1 LISFVLENLAG
12 IMDIACPNT
21 FRRFALKTLIALEDG
36 TVFAGRAFAGRGEVA
51 GELVFNTSMT
61 GYQEIVTDPSY
72 HGQIVTMTYPLIGN
86 YGVNAEDSESRRI
99 FASALVVH
107 ECSRIV
113 SNWRA
118 DKSLPEYLAES
129 GIMGVEGVDTRA
141 VTLQIREQGA
151 MKCVISTEDL
161 DPLSLVAK
169 AKASPG
175 LVGRDLSSEVST
187 SEAYEWPCEKPQ
199 CRLAVLDCGIKT
211 NQLRLFAA
219 LGCAC
224 KVYPNSS
231 PAAEILADKPDG
243 FFISNGPG
251 DPAGVPQVV
260 SIVKEV
266 IDSGIPTFGIC
277 FGHQLIALA
286 LGGRTYKLKFGHRGA
301 NHPIKNLRTG
311 KVEIASHNHGFCVD
325 PESLDPEQVE
335 ITHINLNDDTVAGL
349 RHKRLPVSCVQYHP
363 EASPGPSDPFYL
375 FDDFIKTVK
384 A

>member
-1 LISFVLENLAG
+1 
-12 IMDIACPNT
+12 
-21 FRRFALKTLIALEDG
+21 LKALIALEDG
-36 TVFAGRAFAGRGEVA
+36 KVFGGQAFAGRGEVY

-86 YGVNAEDSESRRI
+86 YGVNPEDNESRRI

-107 ECSRIV
+107 ECSRLV

-118 DKSLPEYLAES
+118 DKSLPEYLEQS

-141 VTLQIREQGA
+141 VTLQIRERGA

-161 DPLSLVAK
+161 DPDSLVEK
-169 AKASPG
+169 ARQSPG
-175 LVGRDLSSEVST
+175 LVGRDLSSEVSIE
-187 SEAYEWPCEKPQ
+187 EAYDWPCEDPQ

-219 LGCAC
+219 LGCEC
-224 KVYPNSS
+224 RVFPNTT
-231 PAAEILADKPDG
+231 PAEEMQGWNPDG
-243 FFISNGPG
+243 FFVSNGPG

-260 SIVKEV
+260 EIVKEM
-266 IDSGIPTFGIC
+266 IATGIPSFGIC

-286 LGGRTYKLKFGHRGA
+286 LGGKTYKLKFGHRGA
-301 NHPIKNLRTG
+301 NHPVKNLSTG
-311 KVEIASHNHGFCVD
+311 KIEIASHNHGFCVD
-325 PESLDPEQVE
+325 ADSLDPELVE
-335 ITHINLNDDTVAGL
+335 VTHINLNDDTVAGM
-349 RHKRLPVSCVQYHP
+349 RHKQLPVSCVQYHP

-375 FDDFIKTVK
+375 FQDFIETVK
-384 A
+384 R